1 MVSSWRLSTMSHW
14 SVRTKL
20 VVVMVP
26 LALAVFGLAG
36 KQIVA
41 QENTYGE
48 LVSAQHA
55 LDVCTRGWEVTDALQ
70 TERSAVM
77 SYIHSGRRDTTSL
90 VEAAQRVDT
99 AHEALRA
106 AVRKPEKLTVVMAA
120 TADKALTE
128 LDGLDGLR
136 RTVQQ
141 TRYPDVSALARYGQI
156 LDGLVRLGR
165 STADSVS
172 TLPVGSDVAALQSL
186 GAAQE
191 HLTVQNVILLAAAHT
206 RDLPPQQA
214 ILLRAAQSRFD
225 AAIGEFN
232 TAAGPA
238 LRQRYQDTVSGA
250 EVDERSRLVQ
260 LALVQSG
267 ANRPITV
274 DAAAAARTG
283 EATANRITAVRDEVT
298 TGAVTTTDAL
308 ATAARTATVAVSGG
322 LVVVLLIAFAVAALV
337 ARTILRP
344 LRVLRG
350 TALRVARRDLP
361 VAIDRILAHKD
372 PLAVVDTAI
381 EAVPI
386 DSSEE
391 IGQVARAFDTVL
403 TAAVRL
409 AAQHAV
415 LRDGVNAGLVNLARR
430 SQTLIE
436 RLMKLIDVLESDEQ
450 DPDRLA
456 QLFELDHVGTRMR
469 RNSENLLVL
478 SGAGLGIPL
487 LTRPVALHEVFGAAV
502 SEVERYTRVDTE
514 VQAEVAVLGHV
525 VKDLVH
531 LLAELLDNATVMSE
545 PTTRVSL
552 RGALGRARDLVIE
565 VSDDGVGMDDNQIR
579 QYNRQLAAPP
589 DLDVRAAERMGL
601 HVIGRLAER
610 HRIIVT
616 LRANDDL
623 CGGITARVAVPADLL
638 DLAQPP
644 AAPAPQA
651 STAPQPELLADT
663 HHVDL
668 FQPRAQSEHAPDTAE
683 AHTAVLPM
691 SSPPARHTLAR
702 HVADA
707 PAPQDDDRVAD
718 HDSTQ
723 VLEPITQLPEW
734 FTPAQDAVL
743 EAADGNGA
751 RAREAESDGAQ
762 PRSGQTAL
770 AELSASRKRIREATV
785 WDSPGDPGWEMA
797 NAILAAATPAPRSS
811 GHLPKRTPRARLV
824 PGSPL
829 APTPVSA
836 SATDP
841 ARIRER
847 LARFQQGVQRGR
859 EEDGTPRTHIATTK
873 VTDR

>member
-1 MVSSWRLSTMSHW
+1 MRWPLTRVSNW

-26 LALAVFGLAG
+26 LAFAVLGLAG
-36 KQIVA
+36 NRIVA

-48 LVSAQHA
+48 LVTAQHA
-55 LDVCTRGWEVTDALQ
+55 LEVCARGWEVTDALQ
-70 TERSAVM
+70 TERIAVM
-77 SYIHSGRRDTTSL
+77 SYIHSGRKDTASL
-90 VEAAQRVDT
+90 LEAVQRVDA
-99 AHEALRA
+99 AHAALRA
-106 AVRKPEKLTVVMAA
+106 VVREPEQLNTAMAA

-141 TRYPDVSALARYGQI
+141 TRYPDVSVLARYGQI
-156 LDGLVRLGR
+156 LDGLVRVGR

-191 HLTVQNVILLAAAHT
+191 HLTAQNAILLAAAHT

-214 ILLRAAQSRFD
+214 NLLRAAQARFD

-232 TAAGPA
+232 TAAGPE

-250 EVDERSRLVQ
+250 EVDERNRLVQ

-274 DAAAAARTG
+274 DAASAARTG
-283 EATANRITAVRDEVT
+283 EATANRITAVRNEVT
-298 TGAVTTTDAL
+298 TGAVSTTDAL

-344 LRVLRG
+344 LR
-350 TALRVARRDLP
+350 ALRRYALRLAERGLP
-361 VAIDRILAHKD
+361 DAIERILADPD

-403 TAAVRL
+403 IEAVHL

-415 LRDGVNAGLVNLARR
+415 LRDGVNAGLVNLAWR
-430 SQTLIE
+430 SQALIE

-456 QLFELDHVGTRMR
+456 QLFELDHLGTRMR

-478 SGAGLGIPL
+478 SGAELGIPL

-514 VQAEVAVLGHV
+514 VQAEAAVRGHV

-531 LLAELLDNATVMSE
+531 LLAELLDNATVMSG
-545 PTTRVSL
+545 PTTRVTL
-552 RGALGRARDLVIE
+552 RGALGRAQDLVIE
-565 VSDDGVGMDDNQIR
+565 VSDDGVGMDEDEIG
-579 QYNRQLAAPP
+579 QYNRQLATPP
-589 DLDVRAAERMGL
+589 DLDVKAAERMGL
-601 HVIGRLAER
+601 HVVGRLAKR
-610 HRIIVT
+610 HGITVS

-623 CGGITARVAVPADLL
+623 GGGITARVAVPAAVFEV
-638 DLAQPP
+638 AQPP
-644 AAPAPQA
+644 APLALQA
-651 STAPQPELLADT
+651 SAAPQPELLAAT

-668 FQPRAQSEHAPDTAE
+668 FQPREQSDHGPAAAE

-691 SSPPARHTLAR
+691 SSPPPRHAVAGL
-702 HVADA
+702 VADA
-707 PAPQDDDRVAD
+707 PAPHDDDRAAD
-718 HDSTQ
+718 HDSATQ

-734 FTPAQDAVL
+734 FSPAQHAVL
-743 EAADGNGA
+743 EPADANGTRSHGTETA
-751 RAREAESDGAQ
+751 GTQ
-762 PRSGQTAL
+762 PRSGSTAL
-770 AELSASRKRIREATV
+770 AALSASRKRIRDATV
-785 WDSPGDPGWEMA
+785 WDSPGDPGWETA
-797 NAILAAATPAPRSS
+797 NAILTAAKPAPQSPS
-811 GHLPKRTPRARLV
+811 GLPKRTPRARLV

-829 APTPVSA
+829 APTTSPTPA
-836 SATDP
+836 ADP
-841 ARIRER
+841 ARTRER
-847 LARFQQGVQRGR
+847 LANFQQGVQRGR
-859 EEDGTPRTHIATTK
+859 EQDGTPMTHTATTK